1 MGDMEEVFMQP
12 FQISYTDL
20 FGSVITAELKDGGSE
35 IMVNQENKKEYVTL
49 YADFLLNTCVEKQFL
64 AFQRGFDLVT
74 SESPLH
80 MMFTPKSLRC

>member
-1 MGDMEEVFMQP
+1 MQP

-20 FGSVITAELKDGGSE
+20 FGSVITAELKEGGSE

-64 AFQRGFDLVT
+64 AFQVKVFALT
-74 SESPLH
+74 
-80 MMFTPKSLRC
+80 